1 MLNSLLISGESL
13 IVSVEV
19 TDTLWGTTGPSLS
32 GDCVDLLGVKS
43 DVTALSADHIM
54 LG

>member
-1 MLNSLLISGESL
+1 MSGKSLLVGVDI
-13 IVSVEV
+13 
-19 TDTLWGTTGPSLS
+19 TDTLWGTTGLSLL